1 MTKVNFSKLPEADVL
16 LTAIKERSKKGL
28 NSNIFV
34 IGLSGTGKSS
44 TSIRV
49 AELLEEKRKEEE
61 ETIPQIF
68 IIDSLLELIKS
79 LRKSKEG
86 DIIISEE
93 VSVLFSSRRAMAGDN
108 VSIGKVMDTC
118 RKKQL
123 TIISNA
129 PIWGSID
136 SHLRGMGHFLIETL
150 RINKT
155 QKVVVSKFHRLQT
168 NPSSGKT
175 YRHTMQRD
183 GRDVSRMFTKMPSSN
198 TWNDYENQKDKFM
211 DELYERLQN
220 EQEKKQEKFQKDLSK
235 KNTSIRDLS
244 QRELQVHQLF
254 FRQNKT
260 RKEIAEGFGISPQR
274 VGRIIKSIVEKSKNE
289 KSEKEK
295 TVSKDS
301 GADIK

>member
-168 NPSSGKT
+168 NPSTGKT

-183 GRDVSRMFTKMPSSN
+183 GRDVSRMFTKMPSFI
-198 TWNDYENQKDKFM
+198 YHFFLEN
-211 DELYERLQN
+211 
-220 EQEKKQEKFQKDLSK
+220 
-235 KNTSIRDLS
+235 I
-244 QRELQVHQLF
+244 
-254 FRQNKT
+254 
-260 RKEIAEGFGISPQR
+260 
-274 VGRIIKSIVEKSKNE
+274 
-289 KSEKEK
+289 
-295 TVSKDS
+295 
-301 GADIK
+301 